1 MSLPQG
7 LGSKVSEG
15 AVGELYKVCLFI
27 HIYIILLKL
36 LLTCR
41 INKVFVG

>member
-15 AVGELYKVCLFI
+15 AVGELYKGCVWRNSQELF
-27 HIYIILLKL
+27 
-36 LLTCR
+36 
-41 INKVFVG
+41 